1 MFDRFIRRVKDQW
14 LHPLVVLFGDTS
26 PHVVSITACVIGLAS
41 AWLAWMQCYE
51 WAIPLWLLN
60 RLFDGLDGAIAREQ
74 DTQTDFGGYVD
85 ILLDFI
91 VYAAVP
97 LGVAFSTTNAT
108 HHVALGILLSV
119 YYLNAASWMYL
130 SALLEK
136 RQHRARSS
144 QEKTAVTMPESIIG
158 GTETVIAYV
167 LFLALPVYFVGLVW
181 LFSALIM
188 VGVVQRL
195 LWARRVL

>member
-1 MFDRFIRRVKDQW
+1 MFDRSIRRVKDQW

-26 PHVVSITACVIGLAS
+26 PHIISITACLIGLIA
-41 AWLAWMQCYE
+41 AWLAWAQCYE
-51 WAIPLWLLN
+51 WAIPVWLLN
-60 RLFDGLDGAIAREQ
+60 RLLDGVDGAVARRQ
-74 DTQTDFGGYVD
+74 GRQSDFGGYVD
-85 ILLDFI
+85 ILLDFM

-97 LGVAFSTTNAT
+97 LGVAFSFDNPNNALA
-108 HHVALGILLSV
+108 VGVLISV
-119 YYLNAASWMYL
+119 YYVNAGSWMYL

-136 RQHRARSS
+136 RQHGARSS

-167 LFLALPVYFVGLVW
+167 LFLALPAYFAGLAW

-188 VGVVQRL
+188 LGVVQRL